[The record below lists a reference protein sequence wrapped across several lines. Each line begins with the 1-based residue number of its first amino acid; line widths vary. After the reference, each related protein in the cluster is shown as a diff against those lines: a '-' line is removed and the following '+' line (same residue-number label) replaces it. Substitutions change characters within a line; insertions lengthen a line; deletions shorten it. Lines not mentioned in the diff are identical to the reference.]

1 MAGAYELP
9 EAIQWHE
16 GMLLSPQHF
25 QQLSLRQEEL
35 MAYHLRMVS
44 PFHWGVTHLK
54 HDPVLLVSGTYRITE
69 LEGIMP
75 DGLVVSR
82 SSQEGEPLEI
92 DLTPLADEMKHR
104 PLTINLV
111 VASRKLGEPPITGD
125 LSRYVSMEG
134 PPVVDENT
142 GDSEL
147 RIPRL
152 HPRLSLLASDT
163 IPKKY
168 SGFPIAHV
176 SLKDETYTLT
186 DFIVPTVQVPL
197 QSVLGE
203 MCSTVAKRLRQ
214 KAVFLSEQARSPALV
229 SEGAALIEMK
239 ETIKSLVLG
248 LPHLEARLYTGVAHP
263 LMLYL
268 DLCLVAGELSSM
280 GQGMVPPMLAPYNH
294 NDLRGSFN
302 QIREFLF
309 KMLDLIHEAYNAISF
324 TYEKGRWS
332 LPLLTVWMRERLTIG
347 IRTNIGQTDAGAAEW
362 FEKSIVGSEPRIE
375 GMMTRR
381 ILGAQRHRI
390 DKDPELGLV
399 AAPGVVLYSVK
410 FDPVYIELGDP
421 LQVFNPEAGEA
432 GRPAD
437 VILYVKP

>member
-1 MAGAYELP
+1 M
-9 EAIQWHE
+9 
-16 GMLLSPQHF
+16 
-25 QQLSLRQEEL
+25 
-35 MAYHLRMVS
+35 
-44 PFHWGVTHLK
+44 
-54 HDPVLLVSGTYRITE
+54 
-69 LEGIMP
+69 
-75 DGLVVSR
+75 
-82 SSQEGEPLEI
+82 
-92 DLTPLADEMKHR
+92 
-104 PLTINLV
+104 
-111 VASRKLGEPPITGD
+111 
-125 LSRYVSMEG
+125 
-134 PPVVDENT
+134 
-142 GDSEL
+142 
-147 RIPRL
+147 
-152 HPRLSLLASDT
+152 
-163 IPKKY
+163 
-168 SGFPIAHV
+168 
-176 SLKDETYTLT
+176 KDETYTLT

-347 IRTNIGQTDAGAAEW
+347 IRTNLGQTDAAAAEW
-362 FEKSIVGSEPRIE
+362 FEKSLVGSEARIE
-375 GMMTRR
+375 GMMTR